1 MDKERMEDA
10 MSKFEI
16 AYTNDDLR
24 EEYLQFSRF
33 IQGAFISLGGWI
45 IDTGNYQAV
54 NRELIEDI
62 YYKIRKHPLIWKLF
76 FRVV

>member
-1 MDKERMEDA
+1 MDKKRMEDA
-10 MSKFEI
+10 ISKFDK
-16 AYTNDDLR
+16 AYFNFNLE

-33 IQGAFISLGGWI
+33 IQWAFISPTGWI
-45 IDTGNYQAV
+45 ANTGNYRTV

-76 FRVV
+76 FRVA

>member
-1 MDKERMEDA
+1 MDKERMKDA

-33 IQGAFISLGGWI
+33 IQGAFISPDAWI
-45 IDTGNYQAV
+45 IDTGNYQTV

>member
-10 MSKFEI
+10 ISKFKI
-16 AYTNDDLR
+16 AYTSDNLR
-24 EEYLQFSRF
+24 EEYFQFSRF
-33 IQGAFISLGGWI
+33 IQGAFISPDAWI
-45 IDTGNYQAV
+45 IDTGNYQTV

>member
-1 MDKERMEDA
+1 MEDA
-10 MSKFEI
+10 ISKFKI
-16 AYTNDDLR
+16 AYTNDNLR

-33 IQGAFISLGGWI
+33 IQGAFISPGAWI
-45 IDTGNYQAV
+45 IDTGNYQTV

-76 FRVV
+76 FRVA

>member
-1 MDKERMEDA
+1 MDKKRMEDA
-10 MSKFEI
+10 ISKFDI
-16 AYTNDDLR
+16 AYTNDDIR

-33 IQGAFISLGGWI
+33 IQGAFISPTGWI
-45 IDTGNYQAV
+45 IDTGNYQTV

-76 FRVV
+76 FRVA

>member
-1 MDKERMEDA
+1 MDKEKMKDA
-10 MSKFEI
+10 MSKFDK
-16 AYTNDDLR
+16 AYFSKNLE

-33 IQGAFISLGGWI
+33 IQGAFISPDAWI
-45 IDTGNYQAV
+45 IDTGNYQTV

-62 YYKIRKHPLIWKLF
+62 YYKIRKHPLLWKIF

>member
-10 MSKFEI
+10 ISKFDI
-16 AYTNDDLR
+16 AYANDDIR

-33 IQGAFISLGGWI
+33 IQGAFISPTGWI
-45 IDTGNYQAV
+45 VDTGNYETV
-54 NRELIEDI
+54 NKELIEDI

-76 FRVV
+76 FRVA

>member
-1 MDKERMEDA
+1 MDKERMKDA

-16 AYTNDDLR
+16 AYDNNNLE

-33 IQGAFISLGGWI
+33 IQGAFISPTGWI
-45 IDTGNYQAV
+45 VDTGNYQTV
-54 NRELIEDI
+54 NRELIGDI
-62 YYKIRKHPLIWKLF
+62 YYKIRKHPLLWKIF

>member
-10 MSKFEI
+10 ISKFDK
-16 AYTNDDLR
+16 AYTSDDLR

-33 IQGAFISLGGWI
+33 IQGAFISPGSWI
-45 IDTGNYQAV
+45 IDTGNYQTV

-62 YYKIRKHPLIWKLF
+62 YYKIRKHPLLWKIF
-76 FRVV
+76 FKVT

>member
-10 MSKFEI
+10 ISKFKI
-16 AYTNDDLR
+16 AYTSDDLR

-33 IQGAFISLGGWI
+33 IQGAFISPGAWI
-45 IDTGNYQAV
+45 IDTGNYQTV

-62 YYKIRKHPLIWKLF
+62 YCKIKKHPLIWKLF
-76 FRVV
+76 FRVA

>member
-16 AYTNDDLR
+16 AHINSNLE

-33 IQGAFISLGGWI
+33 IQGAFISPDAWI

-54 NRELIEDI
+54 NRELIERI
-62 YYKIRKHPLIWKLF
+62 YYKIKKHSLIWKLF
-76 FRVV
+76 FRVA